1 MMYYNKSN
9 VHVMYQV
16 LITSTD
22 VCVNVCSHP
31 PVSVLLQTQQLMYC
45 EVVGSD
51 VGDVTEMCQQLMY
64 VVIVISDMLS
74 CLTSAVCCHV

>member
-22 VCVNVCSHP
+22 VCVNVCSDP
-31 PVSVLLQTQQLMYC
+31 PVSVLLQTQQLMYS
-45 EVVGSD
+45 EVVGS
-51 VGDVTEMCQQLMY
+51 G
-64 VVIVISDMLS
+64 
-74 CLTSAVCCHV
+74 